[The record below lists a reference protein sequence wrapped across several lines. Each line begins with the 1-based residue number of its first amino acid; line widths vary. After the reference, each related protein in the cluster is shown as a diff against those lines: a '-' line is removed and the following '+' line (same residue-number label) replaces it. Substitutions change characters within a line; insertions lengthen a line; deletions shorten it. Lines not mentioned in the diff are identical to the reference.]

1 MKYRLESILSALN
14 STLSLLVIG
23 LIIIASPV
31 KADYRQHP
39 SAVAVVKTLVNKH
52 GFLSLIHI

>member
-39 SAVAVVKTLVNKH
+39 SAVAVVKTLVN
-52 GFLSLIHI
+52 